1 MATNQESAK
10 ELGALRRRRRLRQ
23 VLGAAVCVLVVI
35 GLTSVV
41 SGAVRLG
48 AKLFDDSD
56 EKAAYELRLRNLVAL
71 DPLPFNSLE
80 ELSPSEKNVLLN
92 AAIWSSIGDS
102 DAYEHDEVG
111 AMYLP
116 TLDIDKT
123 VAALYGPD
131 FKFEY
136 QTFEDNGMTFQYVE
150 EKQAYLLPI
159 TSAVNT
165 YYPEVERIKREGNT
179 RRVTVGYISLYPTG
193 GEFSIN
199 SNFTPTKYLDYI
211 FTKNGDEYYLSAIVE
226 SEMTAESTSGGAAP
240 DNIVASASMAP
251 QEVLDSIAESLPAAS
266 DAADGAQ
273 ADSSEA
279 NSEGAPAA

>member
-23 VLGAAVCVLVVI
+23 VLGAVVCLLVVI
-35 GLTSVV
+35 GLV
-41 SGAVRLG
+41 SIVTGAVKLG

-56 EKAAYELRLRNLVAL
+56 EKKAYEVRLRNLVAL
-71 DPLPFNSLE
+71 DPLPFNDLNEISD
-80 ELSPSEKNVLLN
+80 SQKNVLLN

-102 DAYEHDEVG
+102 GSYEHNEVG

-123 VAALYGPD
+123 VAALYGPN

-136 QTFEDNGMTFQYVE
+136 RTFEDNGMVFNYVE
-150 EKQAYLLPI
+150 EKKAFLMPI

-165 YYPEVERIKREGNT
+165 YYPEVKRIKREGDT
-179 RRVTVGYISLYPTG
+179 KRVTVGYISLYPTG

-211 FTKNGDEYYLSAIVE
+211 FTHKDGGYYLTAIVE
-226 SEMTAESTSGGAAP
+226 SQMKVASSSGSSSSASSSTSSKAPQDVINSIAENLPSGSGATMPSSTTGKAGAAP
-240 DNIVASASMAP
+240 
-251 QEVLDSIAESLPAAS
+251 IA
-266 DAADGAQ
+266 
-273 ADSSEA
+273 
-279 NSEGAPAA
+279 